1 MNEERLA
8 GYVTVDSGQL
18 MVVDPAYVLEGEF
31 EDEQTDYGAM
41 CRVIHTSDSG
51 SGEWVASGVAGTA
64 VGSVVNG
71 DGRFP
76 VYIEENSDDGIV
88 ALHIRLIDRG
98 GPKVTAVLPP
108 EGWEGTGPTIK
119 VNKD

>member
-18 MVVDPAYVLEGEF
+18 MVVDPSYVLEGEF
-31 EDEQTDYGAM
+31 EDKQSDYGAI
-41 CRVIHTSDSG
+41 CRVMHTSGSG

-64 VGSVVNG
+64 VGALTNG

-76 VYIEENSDDGIV
+76 VYIEENSDGAVV
-88 ALHIRLIDRG
+88 ALHVRLI
-98 GPKVTAVLPP
+98 
-108 EGWEGTGPTIK
+108 E
-119 VNKD
+119 

>member
-18 MVVDPAYVLEGEF
+18 MVVDPSYVLEGEF
-31 EDEQTDYGAM
+31 EDKQSDYGAS
-41 CRVIHTSDSG
+41 CRVMHTSGSG

-64 VGSVVNG
+64 VGSLTNG

-76 VYIEENSDDGIV
+76 VYVEENSDGAV
-88 ALHIRLIDRG
+88 VSLHVRLI
-98 GPKVTAVLPP
+98 
-108 EGWEGTGPTIK
+108 E
-119 VNKD
+119 